1 MEKYKKVFESENIY
15 YIKLN
20 KTLIEEY
27 LKMVND
33 PEVSNKI
40 SHNPKTFTYE
50 EELNWININLE
61 NNALI
66 FSMIEKKTDEF
77 IGNIEIMHI
86 DDNKIGEIGI
96 CITATKQ
103 NQHYGTEAMQ
113 AIMKYG
119 YEEMGLKGIELNVYK
134 TNPRAIHC
142 YEKVGFVQDGTGKT
156 EEDIHM
162 IHKK

>member
-27 LKMVND
+27 LKMIND

-50 EELNWININLE
+50 KELNWININLE

-66 FSMIEKKTDEF
+66 FSMIEKKTNEF

>member
-1 MEKYKKVFESENIY
+1 
-15 YIKLN
+15 
-20 KTLIEEY
+20 
-27 LKMVND
+27 
-33 PEVSNKI
+33 
-40 SHNPKTFTYE
+40 
-50 EELNWININLE
+50 
-61 NNALI
+61 
-66 FSMIEKKTDEF
+66 MIEKKTDEF

-134 TNPRAIHC
+134 TNSRAIHC
-142 YEKVGFVQDGTGKT
+142 YEKVGFVQAGTGKT

>member
-40 SHNPKTFTYE
+40 SHNPQTFTYE

-119 YEEMGLKGIELNVYK
+119 YEEIGLKGIELNVYK

-142 YEKVGFVQDGTGKT
+142 YEKVGFIQDGTGKT

>member
-27 LKMVND
+27 LKMVNN

-103 NQHYGTEAMQ
+103 NQHYGTEAM
-113 AIMKYG
+113 
-119 YEEMGLKGIELNVYK
+119 
-134 TNPRAIHC
+134 
-142 YEKVGFVQDGTGKT
+142 
-156 EEDIHM
+156 
-162 IHKK
+162 

>member
-33 PEVSNKI
+33 SEVSNKI
-40 SHNPKTFTYE
+40 SHNPKTITYE
-50 EELNWININLE
+50 EELNWINIYLE

-119 YEEMGLKGIELNVYK
+119 YEEIGLKGIELNVYK

-142 YEKVGFVQDGTGKT
+142 YEKVGFVQAGTGKT